1 MMFLWHLDRIMDIFQ
16 KKTLLTYGLRQAD
29 NPGLISV
36 CKGPYSNN
44 EYLRQFEAMYPLV
57 PTMS

>member
-44 EYLRQFEAMYPLV
+44 EYLRQF
-57 PTMS
+57 